1 MKVSRSGFYQYLKR
15 RFFFKKRDLLLVTE
29 VRAIHKESRESYGS
43 RRMSKALQ
51 GRGFPV
57 GRFQARQ
64 MMREEFLFV
73 RRKKFSICTTESNHK
88 LKVSKNHLNRDFKT
102 KAMNKKWA
110 GDITYIKTALGWVY
124 LAILMDLYSR
134 KVVGWSMDTK
144 MGSSLVGKAFL
155 MATESRDPL
164 SGFICHS
171 DRGVQY
177 ASDEYQKLLKK
188 KGAIC
193 SMSRKGNCYDNSVV
207 ERFFRSLKHE
217 HVLYKNYKNPKEAM
231 QDVGDYI
238 FFYNNERKHSALEYK
253 TPEEFEKKDLAKN
266 VA

>member
-124 LAILMDLYSR
+124 LAILMDLYFV
-134 KVVGWSMDTK
+134 KWLWSMDTK
-144 MGSSLVGKAFL
+144 MGSSFGKAFL
-155 MATESRDPL
+155 MATESKIHFL
-164 SGFICHS
+164 VSFVIQTEGFSI
-171 DRGVQY
+171 
-177 ASDEYQKLLKK
+177 
-188 KGAIC
+188 
-193 SMSRKGNCYDNSVV
+193 
-207 ERFFRSLKHE
+207 FR
-217 HVLYKNYKNPKEAM
+217 
-231 QDVGDYI
+231 
-238 FFYNNERKHSALEYK
+238 
-253 TPEEFEKKDLAKN
+253 
-266 VA
+266 